1 MQPQR
6 VSKPATWEDNTGS
19 EKVPKPLMTPSN
31 IADSHFLSP
40 AAHSQLLKHTH
51 GWYFLLQAEED
62 KQKELPV
69 LHFNLEAACTELML

>member
-19 EKVPKPLMTPSN
+19 EKVPEPLMTPSN

-40 AAHSQLLKHTH
+40 AAHSQLLKHIHSVTT
-51 GWYFLLQAEED
+51 WYFLLQAEED
-62 KQKELPV
+62 K
-69 LHFNLEAACTELML
+69 